1 MILEKK
7 SLQATKE
14 PERALAIGVMKKG
27 GNRLEMLEFL
37 DELQFLAETA
47 GANVIEKI
55 YQERERYEVATM
67 IGRGKIEEI
76 KLLIDE
82 EKITLV
88 IFDEDLSPVQVRNLE
103 KAFEVKV
110 LDRSGIILDIF
121 ASRARSMEAKTQ
133 VELAQLQYLMPRLS
147 RNKVTI
153 RYGRC
158 RAGSRRRQA
167 CRARCRKSWSRRGKR
182 R

>member
-14 PERALAIGVMKKG
+14 PERALAIGVMTKG

-88 IFDEDLSPVQVRNLE
+88 IFV
-103 KAFEVKV
+103 
-110 LDRSGIILDIF
+110 
-121 ASRARSMEAKTQ
+121 
-133 VELAQLQYLMPRLS
+133 
-147 RNKVTI
+147 
-153 RYGRC
+153 
-158 RAGSRRRQA
+158 
-167 CRARCRKSWSRRGKR
+167 
-182 R
+182 